1 MLIGI
6 PVGGGEIGA
15 GEGNVAE
22 LFTAIEMGGEAQARG
37 GIVTGDVEISECGGI
52 GSRRI
57 GQTYDV
63 IGVGA
68 AA

>member
-37 GIVTGDVEISECGGI
+37 GIVTGDVEISESGWI
-52 GSRRI
+52 G
-57 GQTYDV
+57 
-63 IGVGA
+63 
-68 AA
+68 